1 MNNQNNITPQIKREG
16 FSLNNSGNLEFDR
29 SEIIKLAQ
37 KYKTPCYVFSETII
51 RKKCRQYVNA
61 FSERNV
67 TFEMQYVNAFS
78 ERNVTFEILY
88 AGKAFLVKA
97 MCNILKEEG
106 LSLDV
111 SSGGEL
117 YTALSAGFPPG
128 KIFFHG
134 NNKSQE
140 EIEFALKEKV
150 GTMMVDSEHE
160 LDLIDQIAKSLNT
173 KVGIILRVTPGI
185 DTHTHRYIQ
194 TGQVDSK
201 FGISID
207 RVPNFMKKV
216 LSKEYISYNGLHFHL
231 GSQIFDLSPY
241 VLAIKEM
248 VKLIRKIK
256 DLWGIDTPNLNLG
269 GGLGA
274 KYLESDLPPS
284 IENFVNLIVD
294 NIKNE
299 VRKNNLIIPKI
310 LIEPGRSIVAEAGIT
325 LYTIGNIKEIPGIR
339 KYLIVDGGM
348 TDNPRPI
355 LYEAKYEAVLANKI
369 NNNLPEEVVTIAG
382 KCCESGDILIKD
394 LKLPSASTGDL
405 LVVFTTG
412 AYHYSMSSNYNLL
425 PRPAVVLVNQGR
437 DNLIV
442 KRETYADIVRNDIV
456 PEWFK

>member
-1 MNNQNNITPQIKREG
+1 MNNQNNITPQINREG
-16 FSLNNSGNLEFDR
+16 FSINKSGNLSFDQC
-29 SEIIKLAQ
+29 EIIKLAQ
-37 KYKTPCYVFSETII
+37 KYKTPCYVFSENII
-51 RKKCRQYVNA
+51 RKKCRQYNSA
-61 FSERNV
+61 FSKRNID
-67 TFEMQYVNAFS
+67 
-78 ERNVTFEILY
+78 FEIIY

-97 MCNILKEEG
+97 ICNILKEEG

-117 YTALSAGFPPG
+117 YTALSAGFPPD

-140 EIEFALKEKV
+140 ELEFALKEKV
-150 GTMMVDSEHE
+150 GTMMVDSEYE
-160 LDLIDQIAKSLNT
+160 LDLIEQIAESLNT

-185 DTHTHRYIQ
+185 DTHTHKYIQ

-201 FGISID
+201 FGISINQ
-207 RVPNFMKKV
+207 VPNFMKKV
-216 LSKEYISYNGLHFHL
+216 LSKEHISYDGLHFHL
-231 GSQIFDLSPY
+231 GSQIFDLSSY

-248 VKLIRKIK
+248 VKLMRKIK
-256 DLWGIDTPNLNLG
+256 DLEGIDTLNLNLG
-269 GGLGA
+269 GGLGV

-294 NIKNE
+294 NVENE
-299 VRKNNLIIPKI
+299 ARKNNLIMPKI

-355 LYEAKYEAVLANKI
+355 LYEAKYEGILANKI
-369 NNNLPEEVVTIAG
+369 NSILPKEVVTIAG
-382 KCCESGDILIKD
+382 KCCESGDIMIKD
-394 LKLPSASTGDL
+394 LKLPSASVGDL

-412 AYHYSMSSNYNLL
+412 AYHYSMSSNYNRL
-425 PRPAVVLVNQGR
+425 PRPAVVLVNQGK
-437 DNLIV
+437 DDVIV
-442 KRETYADIVRNDIV
+442 KKETYADLVRNDTM